1 MECWDQISKKNF
13 NYRVKII
20 IIEAQ
25 IKSGIQEKGIRHVRS
40 IRGVIAGSSLTNG
53 QPLG

>member
-1 MECWDQISKKNF
+1 MECLDQISNKSF

-25 IKSGIQEKGIRHVRS
+25 IKSGIQEKGIRHVGS

>member
-1 MECWDQISKKNF
+1 MECWDQISKKSF

-25 IKSGIQEKGIRHVRS
+25 IKSGILEKGIRHVRL
-40 IRGVIAGSSLTNG
+40 IRGVIAGSSLTKG
-53 QPLG
+53 LPLG